1 MEGTGKILR
10 RSVHTF
16 LQNYQY
22 FTTISASLAL
32 PFSALFLI
40 SQAFF
45 LPSSS
50 SSSPLLPQLIHNH
63 FQALFRAAGFP
74 TSSGFFTI
82 LSLKLSET
90 VTSFIFTL
98 PLTTTFLLIAKSS
111 VIRRLAQV
119 KADPSLPYSLPPDIL
134 SAYTPL
140 LRTYVCGFL
149 VILSANATAF
159 FLLFFGFNCLEGFQL
174 SATEHSLSSS
184 VVAAVVYSMIIANTF
199 IICNLAL
206 VLSGTEKHGGS
217 LTIIKAYLM
226 MRGRRA
232 TALSFAVIGNFALA
246 ATEALFRYRVVAP
259 YHASGS
265 FSLGILLEG
274 CYIAY
279 LYSVLIVLDTV
290 ITYTFLRSC
299 QVEDLINCEDKFYC
313 QIQIWDATDEPYDN
327 SLKNSDPLMN
337 AES

>member
-1 MEGTGKILR
+1 MEGTSKILR

-32 PFSALFLI
+32 PFSILFLI
-40 SQAFF
+40 SQALFI
-45 LPSSS
+45 PSSS
-50 SSSPLLPQLIHNH
+50 SSSLLLPQLLRNH

-90 VTSFIFTL
+90 VTSSIFTL

-119 KADPSLPYSLPPDIL
+119 KANPTLPCSLPLDLL

-149 VILSANATAF
+149 VILSANATTF

-174 SATEHSLSSS
+174 TTIEHSLLSS
-184 VVAAVVYSMIIANTF
+184 VVAAIVYFMIIANTF

-206 VLSGTEKHGGS
+206 VLSGIEKHGGS
-217 LTIIKAYLM
+217 LAIIKAYLM

-246 ATEALFRYRVVAP
+246 ATEALFRYRFIAL

-279 LYSVLIVLDTV
+279 LYSVLIVLDTIV
-290 ITYTFLRSC
+290 TCTFFRSC
-299 QVEDLINCEDKFYC
+299 QVEDFINCDDKFYC
-313 QIQIWDATDEPYDN
+313 QIQILDAADGPCDN
-327 SLKNSDPLMN
+327 SLKSSDPLLN
-337 AES
+337 SES

>member
-1 MEGTGKILR
+1 MEGTSKILR

-16 LQNYQY
+16 LRNYPY

-32 PFSALFLI
+32 PFSAFFLI

-45 LPSSS
+45 IPSSS
-50 SSSPLLPQLIHNH
+50 SSSLLLPQLLRNH

-90 VTSFIFTL
+90 VTSSIFTL

-111 VIRRLAQV
+111 VIRLIAQV
-119 KADPSLPYSLPPDIL
+119 KANPSLPYSLPPDLL
-134 SAYTPL
+134 SAYTRL
-140 LRTYVCGFL
+140 LRTYVCGYL
-149 VILSANATAF
+149 VILSANATTF
-159 FLLFFGFNCLEGFQL
+159 FILFLGFNCLEGFQL
-174 SATEHSLSSS
+174 SAPEHSLLSP
-184 VVAAVVYSMIIANTF
+184 VVAAIVYSVIIANTF

-206 VLSGTEKHGGS
+206 VLSGIEKHGGS
-217 LTIIKAYLM
+217 LAIIKAYLM
-226 MRGRRA
+226 LRGRRA
-232 TALSFAVIGNFALA
+232 TALSVAVIGNFALA

-279 LYSVLIVLDTV
+279 LYSVLIVLDTIV
-290 ITYTFLRSC
+290 TCTFLRSC

-313 QIQIWDATDEPYDN
+313 QIQILEATNGPYDN
-327 SLKNSDPLMN
+327 SLKNTDPLLN
-337 AES
+337 SES

>member
-1 MEGTGKILR
+1 MEETSRILR

-22 FTTISASLAL
+22 FTTVSASLAL

-45 LPSSS
+45 IPSSS
-50 SSSPLLPQLIHNH
+50 SSNLLLPQLLRDH
-63 FQALFRAAGFP
+63 FQVLFKAAGFP

-82 LSLKLSET
+82 LGQKLSET
-90 VTSFIFTL
+90 VTSSIFTL

-119 KADPSLPYSLPPDIL
+119 KVLPSHPYSLPPDLL
-134 SAYTPL
+134 SVYPPL
-140 LRTYVCGFL
+140 LSTYVCGFL

-174 SATEHSLSSS
+174 SASEHSLLSS
-184 VVAAVVYSMIIANTF
+184 VVAAIVYSMIIANTF

-206 VLSGTEKHGGS
+206 VLSGIDKHGGS
-217 LTIIKAYLM
+217 LAIIKAYLM

-232 TALSFAVIGNFALA
+232 TALAFAVIGNFALA
-246 ATEALFRYRVVAP
+246 ATEALFRYRVLAP
-259 YHASGS
+259 YHASGG

-290 ITYTFLRSC
+290 LTCTFLRSC
-299 QVEDLINCEDKFYC
+299 QVEELINCEDKFYC
-313 QIQIWDATDEPYDN
+313 QIQILDATDGPHDT
-327 SLKNSDPLMN
+327 SLKNADPLLDS
-337 AES
+337 ES

>member
-1 MEGTGKILR
+1 MEGTNKILR

-16 LQNYQY
+16 LRNYPY

-32 PFSALFLI
+32 PFSAFFLI

-45 LPSSS
+45 IPSSS
-50 SSSPLLPQLIHNH
+50 SSSLLLPQLLRNH

-90 VTSFIFTL
+90 VTSSIFTL

-111 VIRRLAQV
+111 VIRLIAQV
-119 KADPSLPYSLPPDIL
+119 KANPSLPYSLPPDLL
-134 SAYTPL
+134 SAYTRL
-140 LRTYVCGFL
+140 LRTYVCGYL
-149 VILSANATAF
+149 VILSANATTF
-159 FLLFFGFNCLEGFQL
+159 FLLFLGFNCLEGFQL
-174 SATEHSLSSS
+174 SAPEHSLLSP
-184 VVAAVVYSMIIANTF
+184 VVAAIVYSVIIANTF

-206 VLSGTEKHGGS
+206 VLSGIEKHGGS
-217 LTIIKAYLM
+217 LAIIKAYLM

-232 TALSFAVIGNFALA
+232 TALSVSVIGNFALA

-259 YHASGS
+259 YHVSGS

-279 LYSVLIVLDTV
+279 LYSVLIVLDTIV
-290 ITYTFLRSC
+290 TCTFLRSC

-313 QIQIWDATDEPYDN
+313 QIQILEGTDGPYDN
-327 SLKNSDPLMN
+327 SLKNTDPLLN
-337 AES
+337 SES